1 MTLARLKNYCDVD
14 VLFSYAAL
22 LWQHKVT
29 VFKHSNCH
37 DFHIPLWTE
46 LMQRERKL
54 HRKREN
60 KSVLTGFSS
69 EEP

>member
-1 MTLARLKNYCDVD
+1 MLTLARSKNYSDVD

-22 LWQHKVT
+22 LRLHKVA

-37 DFHIPLWTE
+37 NFHIPLQTE

-54 HRKREN
+54 QRRGES
-60 KSVLTGFSS
+60 KSVLAGFS
-69 EEP
+69 